1 MELSFGEQVKIILK
15 RKNMTIKQLAESIER
30 TTGMKMSRQNL
41 TQRLTRDN
49 FQEKDMRMIA
59 AVLGY
64 TVKLSVVEGTAEDA
78 EIEETPRAEAK
89 AVDIQEAVDH
99 QMTIE
104 EVVKAAGEESLLKEA
119 EDKAISQVEQKVR
132 EEAESKSAAAA
143 TGSAEPKKRVT
154 VRDLANKA
162 REDRLLRER
171 RLLEEARKRAE
182 ESEKEERRLADLR
195 AAEEER
201 LRKIREA
208 EEAKRAEAE
217 AIYQKRLAEQKARKQ
232 EQERLDAL
240 TPKERA
246 AKEAEDA
253 KEQERVREIA
263 RRALAAAKN
272 NKAETSAAVN
282 KEEVK
287 EEKMVVPE
295 ETREKKEPISAA
307 EDDENAKTAPAENTE
322 EPVEEAKETVEEQQP
337 ATEAVGDINPRTGE
351 EYESNMVRNHP
362 RLMGYIQVYDRSEHK
377 WIDMTEWAF
386 LGFQERK
393 KVLLGSEYEPPV
405 YLD

>member
-143 TGSAEPKKRVT
+143 AGSAEPKKRVT

-272 NKAETSAAVN
+272 NKAETPSAVN

>member
-78 EIEETPRAEAK
+78 EIEETSRAEAK

-132 EEAESKSAAAA
+132 EEAESKSAAE
-143 TGSAEPKKRVT
+143 SAEPKKRVT

-182 ESEKEERRLADLR
+182 ESEKEERRLAELR

-272 NKAETSAAVN
+272 NKAETPAAVN

-307 EDDENAKTAPAENTE
+307 EDGENAKTSPAENTE
-322 EPVEEAKETVEEQQP
+322 EPVEEAKETVEEQP